1 VRVAGGG
8 KLGMWLVEVVR
19 GDVCG
24 CREFEVVA
32 TCSSVLSRR
41 RDAIL

>member
-1 VRVAGGG
+1 MGAVGGG
-8 KLGMWLVEVVR
+8 RLEMWLVEVVR

-24 CREFEVVA
+24 CGEFEVVA
-32 TCSSVLSRR
+32 SSVLGRR